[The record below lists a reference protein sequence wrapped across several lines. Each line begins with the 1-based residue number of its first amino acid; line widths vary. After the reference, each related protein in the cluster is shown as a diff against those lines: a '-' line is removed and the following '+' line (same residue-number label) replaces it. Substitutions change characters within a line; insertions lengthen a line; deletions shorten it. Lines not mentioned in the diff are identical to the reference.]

1 VESSFTVFTDIDQNP
16 IQTDNNPAHFDCLLW
31 GCPPSKWTILRE
43 NLGFTIKFKFTDT
56 VQPQAQIAANQL
68 KSLFGILQ
76 DFILGTNVAARE
88 PGRCPGAAML
98 ARCTLRAKKKYNENS
113 VLLYNSVT
121 KHSPLW
127 SLHASHA
134 FSTNKPWAY

>member
-1 VESSFTVFTDIDQNP
+1 MESSFTVFTDIDQNP

-43 NLGFTIKFKFTDT
+43 NLGLGFTIKFKFTDT

-76 DFILGTNVAARE
+76 DFILGTNGCASR
-88 PGRCPGAAML
+88 GGAQGLPCWLGAPCAL
-98 ARCTLRAKKKYNENS
+98 KKS
-113 VLLYNSVT
+113 IT
-121 KHSPLW
+121 KTPYYR
-127 SLHASHA
+127 
-134 FSTNKPWAY
+134 TII